1 MKQLVKYVVLGV
13 ALVLV
18 TPSAHAAKGANPT
31 NAAELIAAVKSA
43 YTGATSLRADFTQVV
58 RIANPPP
65 NTAAPTPLTGRLELE
80 RPKRMR
86 IDTLVAEPA
95 APGARPGAKPTYT
108 TQSVISDGS
117 KLWIYQPPS
126 KDRAATLTELPV
138 NGGASYASL
147 LDDLT
152 RLDDLFVV
160 QMAGDGPSKGA
171 YTLKLTPKTAGAVK
185 SLELQ
190 LSKRTY
196 TLERLVVTDPLG
208 NVTEMKFNGVKMNQD
223 IPDSEFAPPAGVKA
237 GP

>member
-18 TPSAHAAKGANPT
+18 MPSAHAAKGANPT

-43 YTGATSLRADFTQVV
+43 YTGATSLRAEFTQVV
-58 RIANPPP
+58 RVAN
-65 NTAAPTPLTGRLELE
+65 TQAQAPQKGRLALE
-80 RPKRMR
+80 RPRKMR
-86 IDTLVAEPA
+86 VDMGAPA
-95 APGARPGAKPTYT
+95 
-108 TQSVISDGS
+108 TQSILSDGS
-117 KLWIYQPPS
+117 KLWFYDV
-126 KDRAATLTELPV
+126 KGKALTEMPV

-152 RLDDLFVV
+152 RLDDLFVA
-160 QMAGDGPSKGA
+160 QMEGDGPSKGA

-190 LSKRTY
+190 LAKRTY
-196 TLERLVVTDPLG
+196 ALERLVVTDPLG